1 MVTSTTFQ
9 PRAAPASAP
18 PRPAAAAPGWP
29 PGSGGQPARTASPT
43 MPANA
48 SRLPRG
54 ICGGRSDWGL
64 RRKTGLEARIVAEWF
79 QVVSCLDCPCRP
91 SSLWARGPNRE
102 GGGVGLRTLAQRE
115 EGRQGQSSD
124 LGHYLVPVGLGG
136 VASACYKRSPCR
148 SRNLRR
154 VLLACPDAL
163 AAPLPSR
170 RSGAMEPFAGLC
182 FSSSSKP
189 DAAWEELIGRFG
201 AGLKARVGSV
211 LRRCGV
217 RPRDEHVEEI
227 VQEVYCR
234 LLAGGSRR
242 LRRCRATSES
252 QVGAYLGRVAER
264 VALDQ
269 LRAARAQK
277 RGGPSA
283 AVAAAEAE
291 GRQGGWGGGRGER
304 GERAVDPR

>member
-1 MVTSTTFQ
+1 
-9 PRAAPASAP
+9 
-18 PRPAAAAPGWP
+18 
-29 PGSGGQPARTASPT
+29 
-43 MPANA
+43 
-48 SRLPRG
+48 
-54 ICGGRSDWGL
+54 
-64 RRKTGLEARIVAEWF
+64 
-79 QVVSCLDCPCRP
+79 
-91 SSLWARGPNRE
+91 
-102 GGGVGLRTLAQRE
+102 
-115 EGRQGQSSD
+115 
-124 LGHYLVPVGLGG
+124 
-136 VASACYKRSPCR
+136 
-148 SRNLRR
+148 
-154 VLLACPDAL
+154 
-163 AAPLPSR
+163 
-170 RSGAMEPFAGLC
+170 MEPFVGLC

-227 VQEVYCR
+227 VQEVHCR

-283 AVAAAEAE
+283 AAEAE
-291 GRQGGWGGGRGER
+291 GRQGEWWGGGGER
-304 GERAVDPR
+304 GERAVDPRANPEELVLSRERLRLFLERCGALAGRRDHRRNARILALAVAGMNSGEIARAVGGALTARSIDGLLLRVRRHARQAASGGAGPAGPIPRRGWPPGDL

>member
-1 MVTSTTFQ
+1 
-9 PRAAPASAP
+9 
-18 PRPAAAAPGWP
+18 
-29 PGSGGQPARTASPT
+29 
-43 MPANA
+43 
-48 SRLPRG
+48 
-54 ICGGRSDWGL
+54 
-64 RRKTGLEARIVAEWF
+64 
-79 QVVSCLDCPCRP
+79 
-91 SSLWARGPNRE
+91 
-102 GGGVGLRTLAQRE
+102 
-115 EGRQGQSSD
+115 
-124 LGHYLVPVGLGG
+124 
-136 VASACYKRSPCR
+136 
-148 SRNLRR
+148 
-154 VLLACPDAL
+154 
-163 AAPLPSR
+163 
-170 RSGAMEPFAGLC
+170 MEPFAGLC

-283 AVAAAEAE
+283 AVAAGEAE
-291 GRQGGWGGGRGER
+291 GRQGEWWGGCGER
-304 GERAVDPR
+304 GERAVDPRANPEELVLSRERLRLFLERYGALAGRRDYRRNARILALAVAGMNSGEIARAVGGALTARSIDGLLLRVRRNARMATSGGAGSAGPIPARRVAAR

>member
-1 MVTSTTFQ
+1 
-9 PRAAPASAP
+9 
-18 PRPAAAAPGWP
+18 
-29 PGSGGQPARTASPT
+29 
-43 MPANA
+43 
-48 SRLPRG
+48 
-54 ICGGRSDWGL
+54 
-64 RRKTGLEARIVAEWF
+64 
-79 QVVSCLDCPCRP
+79 
-91 SSLWARGPNRE
+91 
-102 GGGVGLRTLAQRE
+102 
-115 EGRQGQSSD
+115 
-124 LGHYLVPVGLGG
+124 
-136 VASACYKRSPCR
+136 
-148 SRNLRR
+148 
-154 VLLACPDAL
+154 
-163 AAPLPSR
+163 
-170 RSGAMEPFAGLC
+170 MEPFVGLC

-283 AVAAAEAE
+283 PVAAAEAE
-291 GRQGGWGGGRGER
+291 GRPGEWWGGGGER
-304 GERAVDPR
+304 GERAVDPRANPEELVLSRERLRLFLERCGALAGRRDYRRNARILALAVAGMNSGEIARAVGGALTARSIDGLLLRVRRHARMAASGGAGPAGPIPRGGWPPGDL

>member
-1 MVTSTTFQ
+1 
-9 PRAAPASAP
+9 
-18 PRPAAAAPGWP
+18 
-29 PGSGGQPARTASPT
+29 
-43 MPANA
+43 
-48 SRLPRG
+48 
-54 ICGGRSDWGL
+54 
-64 RRKTGLEARIVAEWF
+64 
-79 QVVSCLDCPCRP
+79 
-91 SSLWARGPNRE
+91 
-102 GGGVGLRTLAQRE
+102 
-115 EGRQGQSSD
+115 
-124 LGHYLVPVGLGG
+124 
-136 VASACYKRSPCR
+136 
-148 SRNLRR
+148 
-154 VLLACPDAL
+154 
-163 AAPLPSR
+163 
-170 RSGAMEPFAGLC
+170 MEPFAGLC

-201 AGLKARVGSV
+201 TGLKARVGSV

-217 RPRDEHVEEI
+217 RPRNDHVEEI

-242 LRRCRATSES
+242 LRRCRATNES

-291 GRQGGWGGGRGER
+291 GGQGEWRGGRGQR
-304 GERAVDPR
+304 GERAVDPGANPEELVLSRERLRLFLERCGALAGRRDYRRNARILALAVAGMNSGEIARAVGGALTARSIDGLLLRVRRYAAAHVLDAGLDAGLPAPPAAPRRAHRTGPRAAGPRAAKPRG